1 MNTTNT
7 TAGEAGVT
15 LAEVAHSYQHRLSEY
30 GKADF
35 IVWATTNAPITPEQ
49 AMQKINQLTA
59 C

>member
-1 MNTTNT
+1 MNTTNNT
-7 TAGEAGVT
+7 NAQGVT
-15 LAEVAHSYQHRLSEY
+15 LAEVAHSYATRLSEY